1 MDAPAILAKVRDG
14 EPLDREEIDYFA
26 QGLADGK
33 ITDSQ
38 AAAFAM
44 AVCLNGLSERER
56 IDLTLAMRDTG
67 KVQQWELPG
76 PVLDKHSTG
85 GVGDNV
91 SLVLA
96 SALAVCGA
104 YVPMISGR
112 GLGHTGGTLDK
123 LDAIPGYRTIVS
135 EDELARVVGST
146 GCAIVGAGEGI
157 APADKRLYAIRDV
170 TGTVESIDLIT
181 ASILS
186 KKLAAGLE
194 GLVLDVKLGNG
205 AFLTDP
211 EQAEALARS
220 LVDGANGAGCKTS
233 ALLTD
238 MNEPLARAAGNA
250 LETKNAIELL
260 TGAREDSRLREVT
273 LALGGVLLE
282 LGGLVENAQ
291 AGEEKLAGV
300 LEDGS
305 AAERFAQMVSELGGP
320 NDLVDNPDAHLPE
333 APCVCDLPAGG
344 SGFLSTVDV
353 RALGHAVVQL
363 GGGRLKQ
370 DDELDLS
377 VGLDRIARVGQPLE
391 PDVPLLRIHARDR
404 ESAERVGDSIRNAF
418 VLSEDPPEVSR
429 LLGSRIDSNP

>member
-1 MDAPAILAKVRDG
+1 MNAPAILAKVRDG
-14 EPLDREEIDYFA
+14 EPLAREEINFFA

-33 ITDSQ
+33 VSDSQ

-56 IDLTLAMRDTG
+56 VDLTLAMRDTG
-67 KVQQWELPG
+67 KVQQWDLPG

-96 SALAVCGA
+96 PALAVCGA
-104 YVPMISGR
+104 CVPMISGR

-123 LDAIPGYRTIVS
+123 LDAIPGYRTAVP
-135 EDELARVVGST
+135 EEELARVVEST

-157 APADKRLYAIRDV
+157 APADKRLYSIRDV
-170 TGTVESIDLIT
+170 TATVESVDLIT

-194 GLVLDVKLGNG
+194 GLVLDVKFGNG

-211 EQAEALARS
+211 EQAEDLARS
-220 LVDGANGAGCKTS
+220 LVDGANGAGCKTP

-250 LETKNAIELL
+250 LETKNAIGLL
-260 TGAREDSRLREVT
+260 TGAQDDPRLREVT

-282 LGGLVENAQ
+282 IGGLAENAQ
-291 AGEEKLAGV
+291 SGEQKIARA

-305 AAERFAQMVSELGGP
+305 AAERFGQMVSELGGP
-320 NDLVDNPDAHLPE
+320 NDLLENPDAHLSE
-333 APCVCDLPAGG
+333 APCIVDLPAGA
-344 SGFLSTVDV
+344 SGFASAIDA

-363 GGGRLKQ
+363 GGGRLRQ
-370 DDELDLS
+370 DDELDFS
-377 VGLDRIARVGQPLE
+377 VGLDRIARVGQALE
-391 PDVPLLRIHARDR
+391 PDTPLLRIHARDR
-404 ESAERVGDSIRNAF
+404 ESADRIGVSVRNAF
-418 VLSEDPPEVSR
+418 VLSEDPSELSPLV
-429 LLGSRIDSNP
+429 GSRIDSNP

>member
-1 MDAPAILAKVRDG
+1 MDGPAILAKVRDG
-14 EPLDREEIDYFA
+14 ELLDREEIDYFA

-33 ITDSQ
+33 VTDSQ

-44 AVCLNGLSERER
+44 AVCLKGLSERER

-67 KVQQWELPG
+67 KVQQWDLPG

-96 SALAVCGA
+96 PALAVCGA

-123 LDAIPGYRTIVS
+123 LDAIPGYRTAVS
-135 EDELARVVGST
+135 EEELARVVGSI

-157 APADKRLYAIRDV
+157 APADKRLYSIRDV
-170 TGTVESIDLIT
+170 TATVESIDLIT

-194 GLVLDVKLGNG
+194 GLVLDVKFGNG
-205 AFLTDP
+205 AFLADP
-211 EQAEALARS
+211 KQAEALARS

-260 TGAREDSRLREVT
+260 TGAQDDSRLREVT

-282 LGGLVENAQ
+282 LGGLAGNARE
-291 AGEEKLAGV
+291 GEGKIARV

-305 AAERFAQMVSELGGP
+305 AAERFGQMVSELGGP
-320 NDLVDNPDAHLPE
+320 NDLLEKPDAHLPDSSF
-333 APCVCDLPAGG
+333 VLDLPAGG
-344 SGFLSTVDV
+344 KGFVSTVDV
-353 RALGHAVVQL
+353 RALGNAVVQL
-363 GGGRLKQ
+363 GGGRLRQ
-370 DDELDLS
+370 DDQLDLS
-377 VGLDRIARVGQPLE
+377 VGLDRMARVGQFLE
-391 PDVPLLRIHARDR
+391 PDTPLLRVHARD
-404 ESAERVGDSIRNAF
+404 EKSAHRVAETIRTAF
-418 VLSEDPPEVSR
+418 EVSEDPPEVSC
-429 LLGSRIDSNP
+429 LLGSRIDSKT

>member
-14 EPLDREEIDYFA
+14 EPLDREEIVYFA
-26 QGLADGK
+26 QGLASGK
-33 ITDSQ
+33 VTDSQ

-56 IDLTLAMRDTG
+56 VDLTLAMRDTG
-67 KVQQWELPG
+67 KVQQWDLPG

-96 SALAVCGA
+96 PALAACGA

-123 LDAIPGYRTIVS
+123 LEAIPGYRTALS
-135 EDELARVVGST
+135 EEELAQVVRSA
-146 GCAIVGAGEGI
+146 GCAIIGAGEGI

-211 EQAEALARS
+211 EEAEGLARS

-250 LETKNAIELL
+250 LETKNAIGLL
-260 TGAREDSRLREVT
+260 TGTGEYDRLRGVT
-273 LALGGVLLE
+273 LALGGILLE
-282 LGGLVENAQ
+282 LGGLAGNARE
-291 AGEEKLAGV
+291 GEEKISGV

-305 AAERFAQMVSELGGP
+305 AAERFAQMVSALGGP
-320 NDLVDNPDAHLPE
+320 NDLLENPDVHMPE
-333 APCVCDLPAGG
+333 ASFVCDLTAGG
-344 SGFLSTVDV
+344 SGFVSSVDV

-363 GGGRLKQ
+363 GGGRLRQ

-377 VGLDRIARVGQPLE
+377 VGLDRVVRIGQALE
-391 PDVPLLRIHARDR
+391 SDTPLLRIHARDR
-404 ESAERVGDSIRNAF
+404 ESADRAGETIRNAF
-418 VLSEDPPEVSR
+418 VLSENPPEVSP
-429 LLGSRIDSNP
+429 LVGSRIDSTT

>member
-14 EPLDREEIDYFA
+14 LPLEGEEIVFFA
-26 QGLADGK
+26 RGLADGQV
-33 ITDSQ
+33 TDAQ

-44 AVCLNGLSERER
+44 AVRLNGLTERER
-56 IDLTLAMRDTG
+56 VDLTLAMRDTG
-67 KVQQWELPG
+67 KVLQWDLPG

-91 SLVLA
+91 SL
-96 SALAVCGA
+96 ALAPALAACGA
-104 YVPMISGR
+104 FVPMVSGR

-123 LDAIPGYRTIVS
+123 LEAIPGYRTALSGEDFAQVVS
-135 EDELARVVGST
+135 SA
-146 GCAIVGAGEGI
+146 GCAIIGAGEGI

-205 AFLTDP
+205 AFLADP
-211 EQAEALARS
+211 QQAEALARS
-220 LVDGANGAGCKTS
+220 LVDGANGAGCRTS

-238 MNEPLARAAGNA
+238 MNEPLASAAGNS
-250 LETKNAIELL
+250 LETRNAIELL
-260 TGAREDSRLREVT
+260 AGTADDQRLRGVT

-282 LGGLVENAQ
+282 LGGLVGDATE
-291 AGEEKLAGV
+291 GEEKLARA

-305 AAERFAQMVSELGGP
+305 AAERFGRMVRELGGP
-320 NDLVDNPDAHLPE
+320 GDLLDRPGNHLSE
-333 APCVCDLPAGG
+333 APFVCDLPAG
-344 SGFLSTVDV
+344 SAGFVSSIDV
-353 RALGHAVVQL
+353 RALGHAVVAL
-363 GGGRLKQ
+363 GGGRLRQ

-377 VGLDRIARVGQPLE
+377 VGLDRIARVGLAVE
-391 PDVPLLRIHARDR
+391 PDTPLLRIHASGR
-404 ESAERVGDSIRNAF
+404 ESADRVAEGLRTAF
-418 VLSEDPPEVSR
+418 VLSAEAPPPS
-429 LLGSRIDSNP
+429 LLVGSRIDSTS

>member
-26 QGLADGK
+26 HGLADGK
-33 ITDSQ
+33 VTDSQ

-44 AVCLNGLSERER
+44 AVCLKGLSERER

-67 KVQQWELPG
+67 KVQQWDLPG

-96 SALAVCGA
+96 PALAVCGA

-123 LDAIPGYRTIVS
+123 LDAIPGYRTAVS
-135 EDELARVVGST
+135 EEELARVVGLT

-211 EQAEALARS
+211 EQAGALARS

-250 LETKNAIELL
+250 LETKNAIGLL
-260 TGAREDSRLREVT
+260 TGAQEDSRLREVT

-282 LGGLVENAQ
+282 LGGLAENAQ
-291 AGEEKLAGV
+291 AGEEKLARV

-320 NDLVDNPDAHLPE
+320 NDLLDNPDAHLTE
-333 APCVCDLPAGG
+333 ASCVLDLTAGG
-344 SGFLSTVDV
+344 KGFVSTVDV

-377 VGLDRIARVGQPLE
+377 VGLDRIARVGQALE
-391 PDVPLLRIHARDR
+391 PDTPLLRIHARDE
-404 ESAERVGDSIRNAF
+404 ESAERVIASVRNAF
-418 VLSEDPPEVSR
+418 VLSEEPPEVSP